1 MLKYEALCLHV
12 EGITLMNYGDIQNNE
27 SVIDIVIPV
36 LPLNIV
42 LPLNKKVEIEIFEE
56 KEYEYPE

>member
-1 MLKYEALCLHV
+1 
-12 EGITLMNYGDIQNNE
+12 MNYGDIQNNE

-56 KEYEYPE
+56 NEYEYPE